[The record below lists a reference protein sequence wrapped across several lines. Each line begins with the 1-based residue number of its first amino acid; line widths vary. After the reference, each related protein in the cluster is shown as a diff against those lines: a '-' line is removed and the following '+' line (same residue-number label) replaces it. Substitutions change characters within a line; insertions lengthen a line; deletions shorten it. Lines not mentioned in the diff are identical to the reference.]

1 MTEMKKNLNLTRRLA
16 LTGAFAA
23 LVIVLGITKLGF
35 ITLGPTVSITILH
48 VPVIL
53 ICLLAGLPEGLFVGA
68 TFGILSLIQAS
79 MNPSTLLDPL
89 FVNPLF
95 SVVPRMLVA
104 VVAWGLWTLFSN
116 VSKLRKEN
124 IIGITA
130 LFFGIFYICFTN
142 ILPTHLGIGLTLLST
157 AVIWLVLVNASKVPL
172 TVFAGLTGFLST
184 LAHTLLVIG
193 FIYLF
198 KGAYIREAL
207 GGVGYFGF
215 IAMLGMNVIFEAL
228 AATIICVAVYAGLFI
243 AGNRKS
249 KLSQEE

>member
-1 MTEMKKNLNLTRRLA
+1 MNEMKKNLSLTRRLA

-35 ITLGPTVSITILH
+35 ITIGPTVSITILH

-53 ICLLAGLPEGLFVGA
+53 IVMLSGLPEGLFVGA
-68 TFGILSLIQAS
+68 TFGLLSLIQAS

-104 VVAWGLWTLFSN
+104 VVAWGVW
-116 VSKLRKEN
+116 KLLNMIPRMPKA
-124 IIGITA
+124 I
-130 LFFGIFYICFTN
+130 
-142 ILPTHLGIGLTLLST
+142 S
-157 AVIWLVLVNASKVPL
+157 
-172 TVFAGLTGFLST
+172 AGLTGFIST
-184 LAHTLLVIG
+184 LAHTLMVIG

-228 AATIICVAVYAGLFI
+228 AATIICVAVYTGLFI
-243 AGNRKS
+243 ASNRKS
-249 KLSQEE
+249 KLSKEAE

>member
-1 MTEMKKNLNLTRRLA
+1 MNEMKKNLSLTRRLA

-35 ITLGPTVSITILH
+35 ITIGPTVSITILH

-53 ICLLAGLPEGLFVGA
+53 IVMLSGLPEGLFVGA
-68 TFGILSLIQAS
+68 TFGLLSLIQAS

-104 VVAWGLWTLFSN
+104 VVAWGVW
-116 VSKLRKEN
+116 KLLNMIPRMPKA
-124 IIGITA
+124 I
-130 LFFGIFYICFTN
+130 
-142 ILPTHLGIGLTLLST
+142 S
-157 AVIWLVLVNASKVPL
+157 
-172 TVFAGLTGFLST
+172 AGLTGFIST
-184 LAHTLLVIG
+184 LAHTLMVIG

-228 AATIICVAVYAGLFI
+228 AATIICVAVYTGLFI
-243 AGNRKS
+243 ASNRKS
-249 KLSQEE
+249 KLSKE

>member
-53 ICLLAGLPEGLFVGA
+53 ICMLAGLPEGLFVGA

-104 VVAWGLWTLFSN
+104 VVAWGLWKLLN
-116 VSKLRKEN
+116 LIPHMPKAVSAA
-124 IIGITA
+124 I
-130 LFFGIFYICFTN
+130 
-142 ILPTHLGIGLTLLST
+142 
-157 AVIWLVLVNASKVPL
+157 
-172 TVFAGLTGFLST
+172 TGFLST

-243 AGNRKS
+243 AGSRKS
-249 KLSQEE
+249 KLSQEA

>member
-104 VVAWGLWTLFSN
+104 VVAWGLWKLLN
-116 VSKLRKEN
+116 LIPHMPKAVS
-124 IIGITA
+124 A
-130 LFFGIFYICFTN
+130 
-142 ILPTHLGIGLTLLST
+142 
-157 AVIWLVLVNASKVPL
+157 AV
-172 TVFAGLTGFLST
+172 TGFLST

>member
-35 ITLGPTVSITILH
+35 ITIGPTVSITILH

-53 ICLLAGLPEGLFVGA
+53 ICMLAGLPEGLFVGA
-68 TFGILSLIQAS
+68 TFGLLSLIQAS

-95 SVVPRMLVA
+95 SVAPRMLVA
-104 VVAWGLWTLFSN
+104 VVAWGLWKLFN
-116 VSKLRKEN
+116 LIPHMPKAVS
-124 IIGITA
+124 A
-130 LFFGIFYICFTN
+130 
-142 ILPTHLGIGLTLLST
+142 
-157 AVIWLVLVNASKVPL
+157 A
-172 TVFAGLTGFLST
+172 LTGFLST

-228 AATIICVAVYAGLFI
+228 AATIICVAVYTGLFI

-249 KLSQEE
+249 KLSQEA

>member
-1 MTEMKKNLNLTRRLA
+1 MTEMKKNLTRTRRLA

-53 ICLLAGLPEGLFVGA
+53 ICMLAGLPEGLFVGA
-68 TFGILSLIQAS
+68 TFGLLSLIQAS

-104 VVAWGLWTLFSN
+104 VVAWGLWKLLN
-116 VSKLRKEN
+116 LIPHMPKAVSAA
-124 IIGITA
+124 I
-130 LFFGIFYICFTN
+130 
-142 ILPTHLGIGLTLLST
+142 
-157 AVIWLVLVNASKVPL
+157 
-172 TVFAGLTGFLST
+172 TGFLST

-193 FIYLF
+193 FIYMF

-243 AGNRKS
+243 AGSRKS

>member
-104 VVAWGLWTLFSN
+104 VVAWGLWKLLN
-116 VSKLRKEN
+116 LIPHMPKAVSAA
-124 IIGITA
+124 I
-130 LFFGIFYICFTN
+130 
-142 ILPTHLGIGLTLLST
+142 
-157 AVIWLVLVNASKVPL
+157 
-172 TVFAGLTGFLST
+172 TGFLST

-243 AGNRKS
+243 AGSRKS
-249 KLSQEE
+249 KLSQETL

>member
-53 ICLLAGLPEGLFVGA
+53 ICMLAGLPEGLFVGA
-68 TFGILSLIQAS
+68 TFGLLSLIQAS

-104 VVAWGLWTLFSN
+104 VVAWGLWKLLN
-116 VSKLRKEN
+116 LIPHMPKAVS
-124 IIGITA
+124 A
-130 LFFGIFYICFTN
+130 
-142 ILPTHLGIGLTLLST
+142 
-157 AVIWLVLVNASKVPL
+157 AV
-172 TVFAGLTGFLST
+172 TGFLST

>member
-53 ICLLAGLPEGLFVGA
+53 ICMLAGLPEGLFVGA
-68 TFGILSLIQAS
+68 TFGLLSLIQAS

-104 VVAWGLWTLFSN
+104 VVAWGLWRLLN
-116 VSKLRKEN
+116 LIPHMPKAVS
-124 IIGITA
+124 A
-130 LFFGIFYICFTN
+130 
-142 ILPTHLGIGLTLLST
+142 
-157 AVIWLVLVNASKVPL
+157 AV
-172 TVFAGLTGFLST
+172 TGFLST

-243 AGNRKS
+243 AGSRKS
-249 KLSQEE
+249 KLSQEA

>member
-104 VVAWGLWTLFSN
+104 VVAWGLWKLLN
-116 VSKLRKEN
+116 LIPHMPKAVSAA
-124 IIGITA
+124 I
-130 LFFGIFYICFTN
+130 
-142 ILPTHLGIGLTLLST
+142 
-157 AVIWLVLVNASKVPL
+157 
-172 TVFAGLTGFLST
+172 TGFLST

-243 AGNRKS
+243 AGSRKS